1 MYNFIKYT
9 INVDSLRDIYDSLR
23 DIYEREVTLE
33 EADNEQSNLVIEL
46 MV

>member
-9 INVDSLRDIYDSLR
+9 INVDSFRDIYDSLR